1 MCHTPPLTPIER
13 CLPRSSML
21 QSSHITICKEISDLA
36 MTFETD
42 AEKLQRRN
50 HELSILNA
58 IAQAL
63 NRETNLEQALRTTLA
78 HVARL
83 CHLQTGWIWLI
94 DEKSSDPYLA
104 VVQHM
109 PPALS
114 EHPHRMNG
122 QTYCHCLDTYQ
133 KGDMSGAANV
143 NIITCTRLK
152 GLVDGTDGLRYHAS
166 VPLYAHGKKLG
177 MLNVASKDWREV
189 SEDELQL
196 LYTVGDMLSIA
207 IERARLFSRSME
219 AGAAEERTRL
229 AREIHDT
236 LAQGLT
242 AITLQLETADA
253 LLEVNDPAP
262 RARQAVQQALSL
274 TRQNLEDARRS
285 VLNLRAA
292 PLENQSLTE
301 ALEALARDYAARWN
315 LQIEFTAHTI
325 SPLAAHLETG
335 IYRIA
340 QEALA
345 NAVRH
350 AQATRLRV
358 VLRTTADSASLV
370 VEDDGI
376 GFDPKRVATGRYGL
390 IGMNERARL
399 LGGTLDLCTSPDK
412 GTLIEF
418 RWQKHHD

>member
-1 MCHTPPLTPIER
+1 
-13 CLPRSSML
+13 
-21 QSSHITICKEISDLA
+21 
-36 MTFETD
+36 
-42 AEKLQRRN
+42 
-50 HELSILNA
+50 
-58 IAQAL
+58 
-63 NRETNLEQALRTTLA
+63 
-78 HVARL
+78 
-83 CHLQTGWIWLI
+83 LQTGWIWLI
-94 DEKSSDPYLA
+94 DEQSGDPYLA
-104 VVQHM
+104 VVHHM
-109 PPALS
+109 PPALAD
-114 EHPHRMNG
+114 HPHRMNG

-133 KGDMSGAANV
+133 NGDMSGAANV

-196 LYTVGDMLSIA
+196 LYTVGDLLSIA

-253 LLEVNDPAP
+253 LLEADNTVP
-262 RARQAVQQALSL
+262 RARQAVQQALTL

-292 PLENQSLTE
+292 PLENQTLSE
-301 ALEALARDYAARWN
+301 ALEALARDYAARWS
-315 LQIEFTAHTI
+315 LKIAFTANA
-325 SPLAAHLETG
+325 SVPLSSHLENG
-335 IYRIA
+335 MYRIA

-350 AQATRLRV
+350 AQAKRLV
-358 VLRTTADSASLV
+358 VAFTATADSALLV
-370 VEDDGI
+370 IEDDGR
-376 GFDPKRVATGRYGL
+376 GFNPDRVAVGRYGL
-390 IGMNERARL
+390 IGLNERTKL
-399 LGGTLDLCTSPDK
+399 LGGTLDLRTAPGK
-412 GTLIEF
+412 GTRIEF

>member
-1 MCHTPPLTPIER
+1 
-13 CLPRSSML
+13 
-21 QSSHITICKEISDLA
+21 

-63 NRETNLEQALRTTLA
+63 NRETNLEQALRTTLSY
-78 HVARL
+78 VAKL

-94 DEKSSDPYLA
+94 DEKSGDPYLA

-114 EHPHRMNG
+114 DHPHRMNG

-133 KGDMSGAANV
+133 KGDMSGAANI

-189 SEDELQL
+189 TEDELQL

-253 LLEVNDPAP
+253 LLEANQTGP
-262 RARQAVQQALSL
+262 RTRQVVQHALTL

-292 PLENQSLTE
+292 PLENQTLRD
-301 ALEALARDYAARWN
+301 ALEALAHDYAARWN
-315 LQIEFTAHTI
+315 LQVEFTANI
-325 SPLAAHLETG
+325 AGPLSSQLETG

-340 QEALA
+340 QEALS

-350 AQATRLRV
+350 AQAQTLT
-358 VLRTTADSASLV
+358 VLLATTPESARLV
-370 VEDDGI
+370 VEDDGR
-376 GFDPKRVATGRYGL
+376 GFDPHKVAADRYGL
-390 IGMNERARL
+390 IGLNERARL
-399 LGGTLDLCTSPDK
+399 LGGTLDICTAPGE
-412 GTLIEF
+412 GTHIEF
-418 RWQKHHD
+418 SWQKPHD